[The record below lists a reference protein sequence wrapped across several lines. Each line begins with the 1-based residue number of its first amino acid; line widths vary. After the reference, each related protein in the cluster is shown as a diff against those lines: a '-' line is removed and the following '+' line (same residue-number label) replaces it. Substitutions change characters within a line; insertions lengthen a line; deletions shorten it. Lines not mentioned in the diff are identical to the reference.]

1 MTSKTNYSRKRTI
14 LDYYQL
20 FREISLYIIYS
31 RYKLEL
37 QSYEFN
43 HIYISKPSIWHETW
57 IIYFISYNL
66 YDINYMKMTIHAMDH
81 ALEQYNG
88 AFWKVETV
96 KTLLTSLIFLIQ
108 ILNTTSKMN
117 LRPFQQIFGTL
128 FVLFLVKSDYFRRQ
142 KQLNKNF
149 HPIFLHFFSIK
160 NTARTG
166 RPHGWGR
173 TVMDE
178 VLGTF
183 SVIMTYFLRM
193 YSSVYKQKRSQKF
206 GHTYTNFTYK

>member
-1 MTSKTNYSRKRTI
+1 MIQIRTSKLNLR
-14 LDYYQL
+14 
-20 FREISLYIIYS
+20 
-31 RYKLEL
+31 
-37 QSYEFN
+37 YEFI

-57 IIYFISYNL
+57 IMYLISHSL
-66 YDINYMKMTIHAMDH
+66 YDINYMKMTIHTKDH

-128 FVLFLVKSDYFRRQ
+128 FVLFLVKSDYFCRQ
-142 KQLNKNF
+142 KLLPQFLF
-149 HPIFLHFFSIK
+149 IFYWK
-160 NTARTG
+160 Y
-166 RPHGWGR
+166 RPYMPAHCWGR